1 MTKRLRNR
9 LILSVAA
16 VLGVVTV
23 GPVLAVQYLDW
34 NPHRERV
41 AGWLSAALKRNV
53 SISGALDLQLWPTAH
68 IKVAGLRVESPD
80 DAFKAPLLD
89 LKSASIEVT
98 LGALISKTIL
108 IERLEVDNAALS
120 LQSLPDG
127 RNNWTFSDPKQPK
140 QHQPSA
146 WTTIVRVAAMRD
158 SEFGFAGRNPRFD
171 QRLEIDEL
179 SSSLPEGRAQSA
191 FIVRGRYNE
200 TPLSVNGSL
209 ALSDDD
215 DVDAA
220 LAVNLGAASGTVIG
234 PIRDVMDGG
243 NANLA
248 LRFETTDLTETVGT
262 VIPGLTPRARQMLA
276 GTGSVTAEVN
286 GWLPEGIRL
295 EKVDVMTNSALL
307 QVTASGEVELW
318 RPGQVGL
325 LPASNL
331 RVLLETQAL
340 SELTDLFGGQL
351 PLDTTAQAQGVLS
364 GAPRNFRLD
373 EIVFEASGAILKV
386 SGTGR
391 MEHIGSK
398 EGLWLDL
405 ETKAETSSLARFTDA
420 YGLIVPIDGSASASA
435 RVWGGRG
442 QVRVDDID
450 AEVIAQSA
458 SLRAGG
464 SIGPLGPSAEFDL
477 PFEGA
482 TTSLKA
488 LLGGFAV
495 TLPGDLSGTVGGSLK
510 GTRNDLHVRDLD
522 IDLRSDLLSASLTG
536 SVGPLG
542 PQASVNMPFR
552 ADLKD
557 VAALAAHFGR
567 PLAFSGTGSAQG
579 ILTGPFDDL
588 FVTGLSAGMKSELGQ
603 IRLDGELGL
612 AGDSPNLNIASEVT
626 IPTLAALQPF
636 TNVALSDYSGVSLTV
651 SSEFFRAQ
659 GKVGL
664 RHLSGVLRGD
674 GIRQGRISGKLPD
687 VSNLRS
693 GSLAVDLE
701 LDHLGRL
708 GSSFGFKD
716 GISVPGKLSATVVGS
731 KNPEEPFFVSVDGV
745 TDGMSLKVSGRLADL
760 NGTSDL
766 DLTARFSVEDATLFG
781 KLIDYEIPIEGPLS
795 AALSIRRQDSSDA
808 NRLLQTNLAI
818 EAEDIKAT
826 FAGDIAWPIS
836 SGTKLQAH
844 IETASLKNLR
854 RWLPGDLLD
863 PGPVSLDGNLEFLES
878 GAQQAEFSLLVGNN
892 DLAGSVML
900 GAGLLPGIKTSAQG
914 PGPLKVVGDVWSSRL
929 NLMEIFPAPPS
940 GEVSDA
946 KSAETET
953 QGSIFSNQP
962 FSLDWVAPL
971 AVDLDF
977 QSKELVTRRF
987 KANNL
992 ITEIDINDGVL
1003 TLRSGAG
1010 EFSGGSFDLDLK
1022 LDSTEKPYLINLDFA
1037 IEGLVA
1043 REIPALANS
1052 RLPLEGSVDVDIQIT
1067 SRGISLKEWASKA
1080 NGEFKVSGLNTYFP
1094 ATGMDILTQSI
1105 LAQILG
1111 VVNPK
1116 KKNEFHIVDCG
1127 IVGFR
1132 VVDGIVM
1139 SRDTIAIQTE
1149 EVTFLIRGGISLI
1162 DESIVLL
1169 IRPKARKGAGI
1180 SASSFTNF
1188 YRVGGTLSAPKI
1200 EADLEGV
1207 LKTGATWG
1215 LAALTFG
1222 GSLIVQGLFDRME
1235 GNKDVCAIATD
1246 NYSALLEEEGAQLV
1260 RTWECLRGNKVLCN
1274 LSKEN

>member
-1 MTKRLRNR
+1 M
-9 LILSVAA
+9 
-16 VLGVVTV
+16 
-23 GPVLAVQYLDW
+23 
-34 NPHRERV
+34 
-41 AGWLSAALKRNV
+41 
-53 SISGALDLQLWPTAH
+53 
-68 IKVAGLRVESPD
+68 
-80 DAFKAPLLD
+80 
-89 LKSASIEVT
+89 
-98 LGALISKTIL
+98 
-108 IERLEVDNAALS
+108 
-120 LQSLPDG
+120 
-127 RNNWTFSDPKQPK
+127 
-140 QHQPSA
+140 
-146 WTTIVRVAAMRD
+146 
-158 SEFGFAGRNPRFD
+158 
-171 QRLEIDEL
+171 
-179 SSSLPEGRAQSA
+179 
-191 FIVRGRYNE
+191 
-200 TPLSVNGSL
+200 
-209 ALSDDD
+209 
-215 DVDAA
+215 
-220 LAVNLGAASGTVIG
+220 
-234 PIRDVMDGG
+234 
-243 NANLA
+243 
-248 LRFETTDLTETVGT
+248 
-262 VIPGLTPRARQMLA
+262 
-276 GTGSVTAEVN
+276 
-286 GWLPEGIRL
+286 
-295 EKVDVMTNSALL
+295 
-307 QVTASGEVELW
+307 
-318 RPGQVGL
+318 
-325 LPASNL
+325 
-331 RVLLETQAL
+331 
-340 SELTDLFGGQL
+340 
-351 PLDTTAQAQGVLS
+351 
-364 GAPRNFRLD
+364 
-373 EIVFEASGAILKV
+373 
-386 SGTGR
+386 
-391 MEHIGSK
+391 
-398 EGLWLDL
+398 
-405 ETKAETSSLARFTDA
+405 
-420 YGLIVPIDGSASASA
+420 
-435 RVWGGRG
+435 
-442 QVRVDDID
+442 
-450 AEVIAQSA
+450 
-458 SLRAGG
+458 
-464 SIGPLGPSAEFDL
+464 
-477 PFEGA
+477 
-482 TTSLKA
+482 
-488 LLGGFAV
+488 
-495 TLPGDLSGTVGGSLK
+495 
-510 GTRNDLHVRDLD
+510 
-522 IDLRSDLLSASLTG
+522 
-536 SVGPLG
+536 
-542 PQASVNMPFR
+542 
-552 ADLKD
+552 
-557 VAALAAHFGR
+557 
-567 PLAFSGTGSAQG
+567 
-579 ILTGPFDDL
+579 
-588 FVTGLSAGMKSELGQ
+588 
-603 IRLDGELGL
+603 
-612 AGDSPNLNIASEVT
+612 
-626 IPTLAALQPF
+626 
-636 TNVALSDYSGVSLTV
+636 
-651 SSEFFRAQ
+651 
-659 GKVGL
+659 
-664 RHLSGVLRGD
+664 
-674 GIRQGRISGKLPD
+674 
-687 VSNLRS
+687 
-693 GSLAVDLE
+693 DLE

-716 GISVPGKLSATVVGS
+716 GISVPGKLSATLVGS
-731 KNPEEPFFVSVDGV
+731 KNPEDPFFVSVDGV

-795 AALSIRRQDSSDA
+795 AALSVRRQASSDA

-854 RWLPGDLLD
+854 RWLPEDLLD

-962 FSLDWVAPL
+962 VSLDWIAPL

-992 ITEIDINDGVL
+992 ITQIDIDDGVL
-1003 TLRSGAG
+1003 TLRSDAG

-1022 LDSTEKPYLINLDFA
+1022 LDSTEK
-1037 IEGLVA
+1037 
-1043 REIPALANS
+1043 
-1052 RLPLEGSVDVDIQIT
+1052 
-1067 SRGISLKEWASKA
+1067 
-1080 NGEFKVSGLNTYFP
+1080 
-1094 ATGMDILTQSI
+1094 
-1105 LAQILG
+1105 
-1111 VVNPK
+1111 
-1116 KKNEFHIVDCG
+1116 
-1127 IVGFR
+1127 